1 MDVKRLIRLGIGFLA
16 LTLVPVVGIA
26 IGQQTPPTEN
36 KGVKIVP
43 AAAIDLGP
51 EISGMQG
58 RQLRMRVVTLEPG
71 GVFGVHDH
79 KDRPAIDYVLQGAV
93 TDHRGSDAKEY
104 HAGMTI
110 TEAQGLTHWVENK
123 GTIPAMIVAVDVFHQ
138 L

>member
-1 MDVKRLIRLGIGFLA
+1 MDVKRLIRPGIWFLV
-16 LTLVPVVGIA
+16 LTFLPVVGIA
-26 IGQQTPPTEN
+26 IGQQAPPTET

-71 GVFGVHDH
+71 GVFGVHNH

-93 TDHRGSDAKEY
+93 TDHRGSDTKEY
-104 HAGMTI
+104 HASMTI

-123 GTIPAMIVAVDVFHQ
+123 GTTPAVIVAVDVFKQ
-138 L
+138 P